1 MIKAKIGIP
10 FKYFASIV
18 AIFILATQSLQ
29 AQKYWT
35 LQECIDQAIKNNI
48 TVQQRELAKQSVEAD
63 FKQSK
68 LAALP
73 SINGQATQFY
83 QNGFAINPATNTAQ
97 TDMTFRNNNFGL
109 SSSTVLFNG
118 FQQTNT
124 IRLQQNNYK
133 ANEQDVEAIK
143 NNIRLSVANAYLQV
157 LMNNEILESSN
168 IQVQSTKEQI
178 NKQQKLVDFGA
189 ANKVKLLQL
198 KAQLSNEELVII
210 NNQNLVEQ
218 SYLTLWQ
225 TLNIEPDSSNKII
238 KPELSA
244 EKITSEIRSPKDIY
258 DTYILQSPDVKAAE
272 IRSRVAEISKFVS
285 LGGRSVRLTMT
296 ASISSLYSTQ
306 SQQGVG
312 NPTLVPRPLG
322 LDATGNLL
330 YLGVYAPY
338 YSNYEVTPF
347 SDQINRNLGKS
358 IGFTMA
364 VPIFNGW
371 QVNTSVQKAKI
382 NEFTAHL
389 NVKQVQ
395 LDLYKNIVQAHQNL
409 KASEKKYDAT
419 KNSFDANKE
428 SFSLAEGQF
437 GLGAISTVDYLSTKN
452 EFLKAQA
459 SFVQAKYELVF
470 RRKVLDF
477 YLGKPLY

>member
-143 NNIRLSVANAYLQV
+143 NNIRLNVANAYLQV

-225 TLNIEPDSSNKII
+225 TLNIDPDSSNKII

-296 ASISSLYSTQ
+296 ASISSLFSTQ

-312 NPTLVPRPLG
+312 AQTITNIPIGFDILGNPVVRPT
-322 LDATGNLL
+322 AT
-330 YLGVYAPY
+330 
-338 YSNYEVTPF
+338 YSEFGVTPF

-371 QVNTSVQKAKI
+371 QVNTSIQKAKI

-409 KASEKKYDAT
+409 KASEKRYDAT

-437 GLGAISTVDYLSTKN
+437 GLGAISTVEYLSTKN